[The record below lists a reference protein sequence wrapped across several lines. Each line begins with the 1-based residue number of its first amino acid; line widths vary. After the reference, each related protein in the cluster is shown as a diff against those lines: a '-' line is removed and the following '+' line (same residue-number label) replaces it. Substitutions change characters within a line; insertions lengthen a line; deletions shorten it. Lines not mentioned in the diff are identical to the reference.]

1 MGPAALAVFLL
12 MFLLFRVVLARPPE
26 RPGEADPEKIAQL
39 ERELSVPMSEVIR
52 RAEEAALPKVPTPDL
67 LEARKRTL
75 GGLYGVAAT
84 FTGGGGAVPGSISV
98 TYVVSDGSYEDGVR
112 KGQARIRE
120 IRRAFPIGGLDDT
133 AEDS

>member
-52 RAEEAALPKVPTPDL
+52 RAEEAALPKIPSPDL

-75 GGLYGVAAT
+75 GGPVGPVAA
-84 FTGGGGAVPGSISV
+84 G
-98 TYVVSDGSYEDGVR
+98 GSYEDGVR
-112 KGQARIRE
+112 KARERLA
-120 IRRAFPIGGLDDT
+120 RGDFDGPRSGGGC
-133 AEDS
+133 S